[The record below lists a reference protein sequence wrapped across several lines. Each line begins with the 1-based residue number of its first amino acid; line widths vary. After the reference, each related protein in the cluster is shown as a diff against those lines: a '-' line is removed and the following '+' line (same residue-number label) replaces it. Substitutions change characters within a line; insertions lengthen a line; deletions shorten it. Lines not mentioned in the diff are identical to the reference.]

1 MSMQITIQ
9 QAREYYQLGVISGFH
24 VVREI
29 LEEDGWNV
37 CIEGT
42 SGTFWYL
49 HTARGVMRRFASL
62 DSAVKAIEEVGFR
75 VTSLRVGG

>member
-1 MSMQITIQ
+1 MSKQITIQ
-9 QAREYYQLGVISGFH
+9 QAREYYELGVISGFH
-24 VVREI
+24 VMREI
-29 LEEDGWNV
+29 LEDGWNV

-42 SGTFWYL
+42 SGTLWYL